1 MSDRVIIESPFA
13 GNVQV
18 NVAYA
23 QAALLDSLFRGEAP
37 IASHLLHTQVLDDLS
52 PEQRHAGI
60 EAGLAWMPVAHRVA
74 FYVDL
79 GWSSGMIA
87 AKNYALSL
95 DMEIVE
101 RHVGAF
107 IPGITAVRTIG
118 GAVPF
123 GYELTLSPST
133 IPTVKPNG

>member
-1 MSDRVIIESPFA
+1 MDRVVIESPFA
-13 GNVQV
+13 GDVNR

-23 QAALLDSLFRGEAP
+23 QAALRDSLFRGEAP

-52 PEQRHAGI
+52 PEQRHIGI
-60 EAGLAWMPVAHRVA
+60 EAGLAWIPEAHRVA

-87 AKNYALSL
+87 AKNYALAL
-95 DMEIVE
+95 HVEIVE

-107 IPGITAVRTIG
+107 IAGVTGVSTIG
-118 GAVPF
+118 GAVPY
-123 GYELTLSPST
+123 GYVKAEEPMQ
-133 IPTVKPNG
+133 TVKPDA